1 MAHTA
6 HQERIL
12 VVDDSVDTLEVL
24 QRNLQSKGYQVLTAT
39 CVPDAIRALEQMAV
53 DLVITDLKMPK
64 VSGLDLVRHV
74 RENLK
79 NTEVMMITGYPSIG
93 GAVDA
98 VKTGA
103 EEYLAKPFTDEELF
117 SAVGRALEKLRSRRA
132 AQAPAFRTPA
142 SPSGLVG
149 ESPAMRQV
157 FSAIAKV
164 AATPATVLITGESG
178 TGKELVARAI
188 HYSSPRASAPFVPV
202 SCAAIPEGLLESEL
216 FGHIKGAFTGASET
230 RAGFLQTAE
239 GGTIFLD
246 EISSTTLSTQVKLLR
261 VLQEKEVCMVGTT
274 RGRHVDI
281 RILAATNK
289 DLPSLVKKDAF
300 REDLY
305 FRLNVL
311 TIDVPPL
318 RDRGDDVLILIRH
331 FAERFA
337 RRNGKGG
344 SRFLRP
350 GTTGAAQ
357 LSLAGE
363 CSGTRECRTASYRDE
378 RGWCCRSSRPALVDA
393 VLRPAKSLVRPDVG
407 GGRSRVHSQCLGK
420 RQWKPHPGSGD
431 TWHRPQ
437 DATREVE
444 DLGGAPVLKSPH
456 RGIIPRRYKTPQ
468 VAGQTALPHPD
479 APQA

>member
-1 MAHTA
+1 
-6 HQERIL
+6 
-12 VVDDSVDTLEVL
+12 
-24 QRNLQSKGYQVLTAT
+24 
-39 CVPDAIRALEQMAV
+39 V

-132 AQAPAFRTPA
+132 AQAPGYRMPA
-142 SPSGLVG
+142 SPFGLVG
-149 ESPAMRQV
+149 ESPAMQQV

-216 FGHIKGAFTGASET
+216 FGHVKGAFTGASET

-246 EISSTTLSTQVKLLR
+246 EISSTTLATQVKLLR
-261 VLQEKEVCMVGTT
+261 VLQEKEVCMVGST

-289 DLPSLVKKDAF
+289 DLLNLVKKDAF

-318 RDRGDDVLILIRH
+318 RERGNDVLILIRH

-337 RRNGKGG
+337 R
-344 SRFLRP
+344 
-350 GTTGAAQ
+350 
-357 LSLAGE
+357 E
-363 CSGTRECRTASYRDE
+363 ME
-378 RGWCCRSSRPALVDA
+378 RAVPDFSDQALQ
-393 VLRPAKSLVRPDVG
+393 VLRNYHWPGNVRELENVVQRLVVMNEGGVVEVPDLPSLMRF
-407 GGRSRVHSQCLGK
+407 
-420 RQWKPHPGSGD
+420 SGLRN
-431 TWHRPQ
+431 TPYNRTL
-437 DATREVE
+437 AEVE
-444 DLGGAPVLKSPH
+444 AEYVRNVLASVNGNRTRAAEILGIDRKTLREKLKASAAPLS
-456 RGIIPRRYKTPQ
+456 
-468 VAGQTALPHPD
+468 
-479 APQA
+479 